1 MIARLAQASYPWDRL
16 TEEEMS
22 KDMANGE
29 HLSDL
34 LTAREVARLFHI
46 HPNTLRRWSNNGRIR
61 PYRITERGDHRYRR
75 EEIAR
80 FLADLNGQGDGRQE
94 AESSQLSG

>member
-22 KDMANGE
+22 KDMGNCE
-29 HLSDL
+29 HISDN
-34 LTAREVARLFHI
+34 LTTREVARIFHP
-46 HPNTLRRWSNNGRIR
+46 HPNSLRRWSNNGKLR
-61 PYRITERGDHRYRR
+61 PYRINSRGDRRYKHK
-75 EEIAR
+75 EIAR